1 MSKELIIRAW
11 RDEEYL
17 LSLSGAQRALLP
29 EHPVGLVELTDEE
42 LRFAGGGGMIGGGE
56 GPTAIDCSITHW

>member
-17 LSLSGAQRALLP
+17 LSLNDAERALLP
-29 EHPVGLVELTDEE
+29 DHPAGLVELTDEE
-42 LRFAGGGGMIGGGE
+42 LGFVVGGAMIGGE